1 MSYTFKIYFMRLNI
15 FIKNLYCKKKK
26 TFISSTHILKH
37 WFFLK
42 TIEKNVKKC
51 KYNKLK
57 FVNFFYY

>member
-1 MSYTFKIYFMRLNI
+1 MRLNI